1 MQIVTDSGTDVYL
14 SAEERAELKIH
25 LVPLVVTLDGKSY
38 REGLD
43 ITAEAFYPLLEASG
57 NLPTT
62 SQPSAGDFSALYRT
76 LAEKDPEILSI
87 HITAGLSGTFNAAMA
102 GAEMVP
108 EAKITHVNTKTLS
121 AAAGW
126 QVKAAAHAL
135 KAGWALD
142 KILPML
148 QKISDASESIYTL
161 EELKYLIHGGRISHM
176 KGLIASLLNIKP
188 MIGVE
193 KVNGTYVQ
201 KGQARTFK
209 GAVKGL
215 VDQMLQIHQ
224 EGTELHV
231 QVLHAFNPDG
241 GAMLREVIEQRF
253 KCHWLPMGPMSLVLG
268 AHTGRSMVGVA
279 YAALS
284 ALAGVPGIA
293 YLNHRT

>member
-1 MQIVTDSGTDVYL
+1 MQIVTDSGTDVGL
-14 SAEERAELKIH
+14 TQGERAGLNIH
-25 LVPLVVTLDGKSY
+25 VVPLVVTLDGKSY
-38 REGLD
+38 REELD
-43 ITAEAFYPLLEASG
+43 ITAEAFYPLLEASE

-62 SQPSAGDFSALYRT
+62 SQPSAGDF
-76 LAEKDPEILSI
+76 AEKYRELAKSDPEILSI
-87 HITAGLSGTFNAAMA
+87 HMTAGLSGTFTSAQA

-108 EAKITHVNTKTLS
+108 EAKITLVNTKTLS

-126 QVKAAAHAL
+126 QVKAAARAV
-135 KAGWALD
+135 KAGWTLD

-148 QKISDASESIYTL
+148 QKVSDASESIYTL

-215 VDQMLQIHQ
+215 VDQMLQIHP
-224 EGTELHV
+224 EGTDLQV
-231 QVLHAFNPDG
+231 QVLHAFNPEG
-241 GAMLREVIEQRF
+241 GTLLREMINQRF

-284 ALAGVPGIA
+284 ALAGVPGVS
-293 YLNHRT
+293 

>member
-1 MQIVTDSGTDVYL
+1 MQIVTDSGTDISL
-14 SAEERAELKIH
+14 SAEERDALNIH
-25 LVPLVVTLDGKSY
+25 VVPLVVTLDGKSY
-38 REGLD
+38 REEID
-43 ITAEAFYPLLEASG
+43 ITAETFYPLLEASG

-62 SQPSAGDFSALYRT
+62 SQPSAGDFADVYRK
-76 LAEKDPEILSI
+76 LAAKGEEILSI
-87 HITAGLSGTFNAAMA
+87 HLTAGLSGTFNSAKA
-102 GAEMVP
+102 GAELAP
-108 EAKITHVNTKTLS
+108 EAKVTHVNTKTLS

-126 QVKAAAHAL
+126 QVKAAARAL
-135 KAGWALD
+135 KAGWSLE

-161 EELKYLIHGGRISHM
+161 DELKYLIHGGRISHM

-215 VDQMLQIHQ
+215 VDQMLHVHR
-224 EGTELHV
+224 EGTELQV
-231 QVLHAFNPDG
+231 QVLHAFNPEG
-241 GAMLREVIEQRF
+241 GALLKEMIEQRF
-253 KCHWLPMGPMSLVLG
+253 KCDWLPMGPMSLVLG

-279 YAALS
+279 YAAKS
-284 ALAGVPGIA
+284 ALAGMP
-293 YLNHRT
+293 

>member
-1 MQIVTDSGTDVYL
+1 MQIVTDSGTDITL
-14 SAEERAELKIH
+14 TSEERTELNIH
-25 LVPLVVTLDGKSY
+25 VVPLVVTLDGKSY
-38 REGLD
+38 REELD
-43 ITAEAFYPLLEASG
+43 ITAEAFYPLLEASD

-62 SQPSAGDFSALYRT
+62 SQPSAGDFAALYRK

-87 HITAGLSGTFNAAMA
+87 HLTAGLSGTFNSAIA

-126 QVKAAAHAL
+126 QVKAAARAL
-135 KAGWALD
+135 KAGWSLD

-148 QKISDASESIYTL
+148 QRISDASESIYTL

-215 VDQMLQIHQ
+215 VDQVLQIHP
-224 EGTELHV
+224 EGTELQV
-231 QVLHAFNPDG
+231 QVLHAFNPEG
-241 GAMLREVIEQRF
+241 GAMLREMVEKRF
-253 KCHWLPMGPMSLVLG
+253 KCRWLPMGPMSLVLG

-284 ALAGVPGIA
+284 ALAGVPGMA
-293 YLNHRT
+293 

>member
-1 MQIVTDSGTDVYL
+1 MKIVTDSGTDIGL
-14 SAEERAELKIH
+14 TMEERTEQNIH
-25 LVPLVVTLDGKSY
+25 VVPLVVTLDGKSY
-38 REGLD
+38 REELD
-43 ITAEAFYPLLEASG
+43 ITAEAFYPLLEASE

-62 SQPSAGDFSALYRT
+62 SQPSAGDF
-76 LAEKDPEILSI
+76 AEKYRELAKSDPEILSI
-87 HITAGLSGTFNAAMA
+87 HMTAGLSGTFHSAQA

-108 EAKITHVNTKTLS
+108 EAKITLVNTKTLS

-126 QVKAAAHAL
+126 QVKAAARAL
-135 KAGWALD
+135 QAGWTLE

-161 EELKYLIHGGRISHM
+161 EELKYLIHGGRSSHM

-215 VDQMLQIHQ
+215 VEQMLQIHP
-224 EGTELHV
+224 EGTELQV
-231 QVLHAFNPDG
+231 QVLHAFNPEG
-241 GAMLREVIEQRF
+241 GSLLREMIEERF

-284 ALAGVPGIA
+284 ALAGVPGVS
-293 YLNHRT
+293 

>member
-1 MQIVTDSGTDVYL
+1 MQIVTDSGTDIYL

-25 LVPLVVTLDGKSY
+25 VVPLVVTLDGKSY

-43 ITAEAFYPLLEASG
+43 ITTEAFYPLLEASG
-57 NLPTT
+57 KLPTT
-62 SQPSAGDFSALYRT
+62 SQPSAGDFAAIYRT

-87 HITAGLSGTFNAAMA
+87 HLTAGLSGTFNSAIA
-102 GAEMVP
+102 GAQMVP
-108 EAKITHVNTKTLS
+108 EAKVTHVNTKTLS

-148 QKISDASESIYTL
+148 QKISNASESIYTL
-161 EELKYLIHGGRISHM
+161 QELKYLIHGGRISHM

-188 MIGVE
+188 IIGVE

-201 KGQARTFK
+201 KGQARTFN

-215 VDQMLQIHQ
+215 VDKMLHIHP
-224 EGTELHV
+224 EGSELHV
-231 QVLHAFNPDG
+231 QVLHAFNPEG
-241 GAMLREVIEQRF
+241 GAMLREMIEQRF

-279 YAALS
+279 YAARA

-293 YLNHRT
+293 